1 MKMLKR
7 FILLLILCNLPGY
20 SLVQSGATLGSLLSY
35 STFLAIIA
43 YYFLAEKEK
52 PVIQFVILGIGF
64 SLISL
69 LVDAQYSDTFLVTFT
84 KYLIVIIMLPSLIK
98 DLKPEEVYVIL
109 LVGCS
114 SIIYEA
120 VFVSGIGGR
129 YSGVYLNANLAA
141 YSCIFGY
148 AFGLSIKNKR
158 LKLIGQLL
166 FSIGGLVTFSRTFL
180 LIWVLINLLSILLNY
195 KNVYKIFVCIGLFA
209 LFITFGDRFDLNT
222 QRLTA
227 FSDILSGKIDA
238 KMKEGARTETWA
250 LYYDKILSHPL
261 WGSGYKAFSGQ
272 TAGGEIDTFTVRV
285 GVHNT
290 FLMIIGE
297 AGIFVFLLFLWIYG
311 YLLVNGIYFF
321 KKNPSIFFITFSL
334 ILFMMTLHNYFDNY
348 LVLFT
353 SLWLY
358 HETSKMKNY
367 TWNRGR
373 EIVSLAE
380 NPAHRRNEI
389 LLGQY
394 HLN

>member
-1 MKMLKR
+1 MLKR